1 MAFDGNCHRLL
12 TARRAFEHVE
22 PSTLTCKSR
31 SYAYKKSPPHAILNR
46 FADDLALLP
55 LQPCSQKSYWACVR
69 QLSEHFDRSP
79 DQVSAEE
86 LRQYFIYLK
95 NERRFA
101 RQSSTQA
108 LCAIK
113 LFWEKTLQRVWPA
126 ELEFTRATPQFKLP
140 VILSAPEVRTII
152 TKVALL
158 DHRVAL
164 TTIYSC
170 GLRLG
175 EALKLEVGDIDAKR
189 MFLHI
194 RAGKGN
200 RDRYVPLPQRT
211 LELLRQLWRTH
222 RHPRWLFPAKGH
234 SGLGAPTATE
244 PMCRTT
250 LQRGF
255 RLALRASGVKK
266 AAHIHSLRHSYATH
280 LLEQGE
286 NLRQLQVN
294 LGHHSPTTT
303 VIYTHLTTLCQTQHQ
318 QRLNKFMG
326 DL

>member
-1 MAFDGNCHRLL
+1 M
-12 TARRAFEHVE
+12 
-22 PSTLTCKSR
+22 P
-31 SYAYKKSPPHAILNR
+31 
-46 FADDLALLP
+46 LLP
-55 LQPCSQKSYWACVR
+55 RSQKSYWACVR
-69 QLSEHFDRSP
+69 QLAEHFDRSP
-79 DQVSAEE
+79 DQVTGED
-86 LRQYFIYLK
+86 LRQYFIHLK
-95 NERRFA
+95 TQRRFS

-113 LFWEKTLQRVWPA
+113 LFWEKTLQRPWPEQLKFA
-126 ELEFTRATPQFKLP
+126 RATPVFKLP
-140 VILSAPEVRTII
+140 VILSAPEVRTILS
-152 TKVALL
+152 KVVLL

-170 GLRLG
+170 GLRLSEG
-175 EALKLEVGDIDAKR
+175 LNLEVGDIDSKR

-194 RAGKGN
+194 RGGKGN
-200 RDRYVPLPQRT
+200 KDRYVPLPQRT
-211 LELLRQLWRTH
+211 LELLRQLWRAH
-222 RHPRWLFPAKGH
+222 RHPRFLFPAKGH

-250 LQRGF
+250 LQGAF

-294 LGHHSPTTT
+294 LGHRSPTAT

-318 QRLNKFMG
+318 QRINKFMG

>member
-1 MAFDGNCHRLL
+1 
-12 TARRAFEHVE
+12 
-22 PSTLTCKSR
+22 
-31 SYAYKKSPPHAILNR
+31 
-46 FADDLALLP
+46 
-55 LQPCSQKSYWACVR
+55 VR

-95 NERRFA
+95 NERRFS

-108 LCAIK
+108 LCSIK
-113 LFWEKTLQRVWPA
+113 LFWEKTLQRRWPA
-126 ELEFTRATPQFKLP
+126 EVELARATPQFKLP
-140 VILSAPEVRTII
+140 VVLSAAEVRKILAQV
-152 TKVALL
+152 KAL

-175 EALKLEVGDIDAKR
+175 EALKLEVGDIDSQR

-194 RAGKGN
+194 RGGKGN
-200 RDRYVPLPQRT
+200 RDRFVPLPQRT
-211 LELLRQLWRTH
+211 LDLLRELWRAH
-222 RHPRWLFPAKGH
+222 RHPRLLFPAKGH
-234 SGLGAPTATE
+234 SGLGAATAAE
-244 PMCRTT
+244 PMCRST
-250 LQRGF
+250 LQGGF

-266 AAHIHSLRHSYATH
+266 AAHIHTLRHSYATH

-294 LGHHSPTTT
+294 LGHRSPVAT

-318 QRLNKFMG
+318 RRLNQFMG

>member
-1 MAFDGNCHRLL
+1 M
-12 TARRAFEHVE
+12 
-22 PSTLTCKSR
+22 
-31 SYAYKKSPPHAILNR
+31 
-46 FADDLALLP
+46 
-55 LQPCSQKSYWACVR
+55 R
-69 QLSEHFDRSP
+69 QLSEYYNRSP
-79 DQVSAEE
+79 EIVTPEQ

-95 NERRFA
+95 SEREFS

-113 LFWEKTLQRVWPA
+113 LFWEKTLQRTWPA
-126 ELEFTRATPQFKLP
+126 ELEFARATPEFKLP
-140 VILSAPEVRTII
+140 VILSAAEVRTIL
-152 TKVALL
+152 TQVPLL

-164 TTIYSC
+164 TTLYSC

-175 EALKLEVGDIDAKR
+175 EALKLEVGDIDSKR

-255 RLALRASGVKK
+255 RLALRASGIKK